1 MAPAVVVFVL
11 PDKPEFSEGTRVLP
25 QSFSQAILLVKM
37 PRFAPGRNYKLL
49 PALAKNVPQAHF
61 LNASRPPG
69 GSRGVVL
76 TSAFIVLN

>member
-1 MAPAVVVFVL
+1 MTSEVVCSVL
-11 PDKPEFSEGTRVLP
+11 HDKPEFTEETRVLP
-25 QSFSQAILLVKM
+25 QSFLKANLLSKM